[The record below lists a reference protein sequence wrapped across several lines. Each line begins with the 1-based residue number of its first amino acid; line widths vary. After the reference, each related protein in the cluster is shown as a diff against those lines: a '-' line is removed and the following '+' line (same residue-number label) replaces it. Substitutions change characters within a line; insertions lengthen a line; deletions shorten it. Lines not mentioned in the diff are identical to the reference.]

1 MIGMDRAFHAFLF
14 CALFFRSSAGKR
26 ENMTKEKN
34 TVGSRIRECR
44 KAMGLSQEALAELL
58 YVKKNTIC
66 RYEKDEHDTPSSS
79 IVALAKALHTTPN
92 YLLMGET
99 EEDPWMEDVM
109 QVLSEIKDPTM
120 RKLSIDQLKCI
131 ARIS

>member
-1 MIGMDRAFHAFLF
+1 
-14 CALFFRSSAGKR
+14 
-26 ENMTKEKN
+26 MTKEKN

>member
-1 MIGMDRAFHAFLF
+1 MIGMDRTFHAFLF
-14 CALFFRSSAGKR
+14 CALFPVIGRKEGENDKGK
-26 ENMTKEKN
+26 KH
-34 TVGSRIRECR
+34 SRIKDQRMQ
-44 KAMGLSQEALAELL
+44 KGTGLSQEALAELL

-66 RYEKDEHDTPSSS
+66 RYEKDEHDIPSSS

-99 EEDPWMEDVM
+99 EEDPWIEDVM

>member
-1 MIGMDRAFHAFLF
+1 
-14 CALFFRSSAGKR
+14 
-26 ENMTKEKN
+26 MTKETN
-34 TVGSRIRECR
+34 TIGARIRECR

-66 RYEKDEHDTPSSS
+66 RYEKDEHDIPSSS

-92 YLLMGET
+92 YLLMGEA

-109 QVLSEIKDPTM
+109 QVLSEIKDPAM
-120 RKLSIDQLKCI
+120 RKLAIDQLKCI

>member
-1 MIGMDRAFHAFLF
+1 MYKIMHIWLTKLQIRDCGDLDGRFTINMVGGQRRCL
-14 CALFFRSSAGKR
+14 ALF
-26 ENMTKEKN
+26 
-34 TVGSRIRECR
+34 
-44 KAMGLSQEALAELL
+44 
-58 YVKKNTIC
+58 
-66 RYEKDEHDTPSSS
+66 
-79 IVALAKALHTTPN
+79 ALAKALHTTPN

-120 RKLSIDQLKCI
+120 RKLAIDQLKCI

>member
-1 MIGMDRAFHAFLF
+1 MHIIPKGNVQNNAHMAYKVTNKGLWGLRWEIHNQHG
-14 CALFFRSSAGKR
+14 R
-26 ENMTKEKN
+26 
-34 TVGSRIRECR
+34 GSTEV
-44 KAMGLSQEALAELL
+44 LS
-58 YVKKNTIC
+58 V
-66 RYEKDEHDTPSSS
+66 
-79 IVALAKALHTTPN
+79 VALAKALHTTPN